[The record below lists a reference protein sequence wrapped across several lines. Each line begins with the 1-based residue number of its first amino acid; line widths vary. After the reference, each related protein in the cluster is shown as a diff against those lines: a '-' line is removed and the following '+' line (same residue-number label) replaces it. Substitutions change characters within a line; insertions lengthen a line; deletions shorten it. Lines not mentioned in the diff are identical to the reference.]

1 MQAEPAV
8 TEMSMDD
15 MDILKELE
23 GSSDGDKKG
32 KNVCIENMSNKLRA
46 TTYKC
51 LSVY

>member
-8 TEMSMDD
+8 TEMPMDD

-32 KNVCIENMSNKLRA
+32 GKEK
-46 TTYKC
+46 
-51 LSVY
+51 

>member
-8 TEMSMDD
+8 TEIPMDD

-32 KNVCIENMSNKLRA
+32 KKEKKKKEKKKKEKAPKHRA
-46 TTYKC
+46 
-51 LSVY
+51 SFI

>member
-23 GSSDGDKKG
+23 GSSDDDKKG
-32 KNVCIENMSNKLRA
+32 KKHQSSRKR
-46 TTYKC
+46 KK
-51 LSVY
+51 

>member
-32 KNVCIENMSNKLRA
+32 GKEKKKKEKKA
-46 TTYKC
+46 
-51 LSVY
+51 